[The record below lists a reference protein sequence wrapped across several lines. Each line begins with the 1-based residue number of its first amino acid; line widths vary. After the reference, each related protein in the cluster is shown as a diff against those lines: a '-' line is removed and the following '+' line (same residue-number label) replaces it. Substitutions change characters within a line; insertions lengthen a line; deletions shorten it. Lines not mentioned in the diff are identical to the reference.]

1 MNAAKS
7 AEKACATLTPMA
19 SAHFYF
25 AYFFFSRFTGGRE
38 V

>member
-7 AEKACATLTPMA
+7 AEKACATLLPMA
-19 SAHFYF
+19 STHFYF
-25 AYFFFSRFTGGRE
+25 AYFSFSRFTGGRE